1 MSRAKI
7 EVMPRQRINL
17 DTVLDEAAA
26 VVDNVGRDELSLGRL
41 ADGLGVQPSAL
52 YNHVDGIDG
61 LWHDLAVHATQNLAE
76 ELRSSLVA
84 KSGADAVRSLA
95 HAYRNFAHEHP
106 GQFASTLLPPVDAV
120 DTLGT
125 AQAAIVDLFVT
136 VMHTLGAEGERAV
149 HNARV
154 VRSAIHGFVSLEA
167 IDAMTRPADRSE
179 SFDQLIDVVLAGL
192 GS

>member
-1 MSRAKI
+1 
-7 EVMPRQRINL
+7 MPRQRINL

-26 VVDNVGRDELSLGRL
+26 VVDNDGRDELSLGRL

-61 LWHDLAVHATQNLAE
+61 LWHDLAVHATENLAE
-76 ELRSSLVA
+76 ALRVSLVA
-84 KSGADAVRSLA
+84 RSGPDAVRSLA
-95 HAYRNFAHEHP
+95 DAYRDFAHEHP

-120 DTLGT
+120 DTLAT

-136 VMHTLGAEGERAV
+136 VMHTLGVEGERAV
-149 HNARV
+149 HCARLA
-154 VRSAIHGFVSLEA
+154 RSAIHGFVSLEA

-179 SFDQLIDVVLAGL
+179 SFDQLIDFVLAGL
-192 GS
+192 AS